1 MQIVLKKP
9 VQFTR
14 TNGFERYD
22 FVHNALPEVNVEE
35 IDLSQKFL
43 GRTFKL
49 PFFIE
54 SMTGGFPGIE
64 NVNRNLALAAEKLGI
79 GMGVGSQRV
88 AVENPEVAYTFQI
101 REQAPTAF
109 LIGNFGGAQLLKY
122 PLEYVKKAKEM
133 IQADGMAI
141 HLNPA
146 QEIVQPEG
154 DRNWKGIEE
163 KIRQVCASGGF
174 PVIAKEVGN
183 GISGAVAKRL
193 ERAGVAAIDVAGAG
207 GTSWVKVEHYR
218 GAAAAG
224 PFFEWGIPTA
234 ECVVQCAAAVQIP
247 LIASGGMRTGMDAAK
262 ALALGATLVGF
273 ASPLLKPA
281 TESADAVVRHMEG
294 LMQELKTIMFLVGAR
309 TIADLRKAT
318 IVRRF

>member
-14 TNGFERYD
+14 TNGFERYE
-22 FVHNALPEVNVEE
+22 FVHNALPEVDVDE
-35 IDLSQKFL
+35 IDVSQLFL

-49 PFFIE
+49 PLFIE

-64 NVNRNLALAAEKLGI
+64 KVNRNLALAAERLGI

-88 AVENPEVAYTFQI
+88 AVENPDVAYTFQV
-101 REQAPTAF
+101 REQAPSAF

-154 DRNWKGIEE
+154 DREWKGIEE
-163 KIRQVCASGGF
+163 KIRELCATADF
-174 PVIAKEVGN
+174 PVIVKEVGN
-183 GISGAVAKRL
+183 GISGAAAKRL
-193 ERAGVAAIDVAGAG
+193 EKAGVSAIDVAGAG

-234 ECVVQCAAAVQIP
+234 ECVVQCAAAVKIP
-247 LIASGGMRTGMDAAK
+247 LIASGGMRTGMDVAK
-262 ALALGATLVGF
+262 ALALGATLAGF
-273 ASPLLKPA
+273 ASPFLKPA
-281 TESADAVVRHMEG
+281 TDSAEAVVQKAEDIIR
-294 LMQELKTIMFLVGAR
+294 ELKTVMFLTGAR
-309 TIADLRKAT
+309 TVQELRKVPLQK
-318 IVRRF
+318 I

>member
-1 MQIVLKKP
+1 MPGTQKRKGEHVQIVLKKP

-193 ERAGVAAIDVAGAG
+193 ERAGVAAIDVAG
-207 GTSWVKVEHYR
+207 
-218 GAAAAG
+218 